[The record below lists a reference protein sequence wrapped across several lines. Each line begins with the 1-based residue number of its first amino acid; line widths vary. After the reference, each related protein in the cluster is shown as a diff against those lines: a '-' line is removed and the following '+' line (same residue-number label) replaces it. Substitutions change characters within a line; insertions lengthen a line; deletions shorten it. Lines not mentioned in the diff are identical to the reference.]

1 VQVRSLV
8 RNWVRCKLK
17 KWDSRR
23 IRWISWSGLAS
34 FAVYNVQVEKLVL
47 FIDDSILT
55 SWHFPLFSSSLN
67 WQDWK
72 TDIFYNHKKSCPMV
86 GRFFRRIEDA
96 SKIWYGL
103 IKLCKST
110 SFTSLQLNM
119 FGLILWLFNTFST

>member
-23 IRWISWSGLAS
+23 IGWISWSGLAS
-34 FAVYNVQVEKLVL
+34 FTVYNVQVEKLVL
-47 FIDDSILT
+47 FIDDSIFDILT
-55 SWHFPLFSSSLN
+55 FFPLFFFFKLARLEN
-67 WQDWK
+67 RYLLQQ
-72 TDIFYNHKKSCPMV
+72 IKSCAIV
-86 GRFFRRIEDA
+86 GRFFYRIEDA